1 MHGVN
6 NFKTV
11 NAHRDVYTRKMSA
24 KVRGEY
30 IQQNLQPILPR
41 PSPER
46 VNVEPET
53 SEASPSHVFQPATNN
68 KMFHFPAS
76 GTDIESMRIK
86 RDLSD
91 REDFVDDGPPTSRLR
106 SLLNQTTLQVRIPLT
121 NQGTYTYTHTHT
133 HTHENSNNKEQ
144 IIVFN
149 KLLHMQM
156 LTKAYFCLTLKLG
169 RLHPTTWI

>member
-6 NFKTV
+6 NFKTIT
-11 NAHRDVYTRKMSA
+11 AHRDVYARKMSA

-30 IQQNLQPILPR
+30 IQQNLQPILPH

-46 VNVEPET
+46 VNMELET
-53 SEASPSHVFQPATNN
+53 SEASPSHVFQPATSN
-68 KMFHFPAS
+68 KMLNFPAS

-86 RDLSD
+86 RDLSG

-106 SLLNQTTLQVRIPLT
+106 SLLNQTTHQVRISLT
-121 NQGTYTYTHTHT
+121 NQGRIYIHTHT
-133 HTHENSNNKEQ
+133 HTHNNNKEQ
-144 IIVFN
+144 ITVLN
-149 KLLHMQM
+149 KMLHMQ
-156 LTKAYFCLTLKLG
+156 AYFYLRLKLG

>member
-1 MHGVN
+1 MHGVK

-11 NAHRDVYTRKMSA
+11 NAHRDVYSRKMSA

-30 IQQNLQPILPR
+30 IQQNLPPILPR

-68 KMFHFPAS
+68 KMLNFPAS

-91 REDFVDDGPPTSRLR
+91 REDLIDDGPPNSRLR

-121 NQGTYTYTHTHT
+121 NHGRIHTHT
-133 HTHENSNNKEQ
+133 HKTSTTTTR
-144 IIVFN
+144 N
-149 KLLHMQM
+149 KLLSSINCC
-156 LTKAYFCLTLKLG
+156 TCRCLQ
-169 RLHPTTWI
+169 RHISALH

>member
-1 MHGVN
+1 MHGIN

-11 NAHRDVYTRKMSA
+11 NVHRDVYTRKMSA

-46 VNVEPET
+46 VNVDPET
-53 SEASPSHVFQPATNN
+53 SEASPSHVIQPATNN
-68 KMFHFPAS
+68 KMLNFPVS
-76 GTDIESMRIK
+76 GTDIESTRIK

-106 SLLNQTTLQVRIPLT
+106 NLLNQTTLQVRKEEYP
-121 NQGTYTYTHTHT
+121 HTQ
-133 HTHENSNNKEQ
+133 NNNKEQ
-144 IIVFN
+144 TVLN
-149 KLLHMQM
+149 KLLHMQR